1 MSSSLCK
8 TSVFKAYQDVI
19 NDVISNAREYFIE
32 DGVDEAV
39 LQELK
44 QTWQTKLAATK
55 AVEEHK
61 EPEKV
66 VGSNNKIIKQDYS
79 NGTTY
84 NKTQQQVV
92 QQMQLQQQQHFQQ
105 QQQMLNNKQ
114 VVGQVAPNNH
124 MPQGQLGQAFPEWRR
139 VPIQLTIPAA
149 PGTGDANRILS
160 IDVPEVFLQG
170 HHLKSILTGQVISTT
185 MGLPLMAACS
195 FLQDHVNAAFLN
207 HQQSFFEM
215 NNHQILQTELTSD
228 DKIQR
233 LHEIPQRDGPAD
245 SSDEDDDKSDDV
257 SEDGED
263 DKENDEIEEDGA
275 AGAEEEP
282 LNSGDD
288 VSDADGTEES
298 FETENVIV
306 CQYDK
311 ITRSRNRWK
320 FHLKDGIMNL
330 NGEDFVFQKANG
342 DAEW

>member
-1 MSSSLCK
+1 MITK
-8 TSVFKAYQDVI
+8 VYKAYQDVI
-19 NDVISNAREYFIE
+19 NDVITNAREHFIE

-44 QTWQTKLAATK
+44 QTWQSKLSATK
-55 AVEEHK
+55 AVEENK
-61 EPEKV
+61 EPEKIITP
-66 VGSNNKIIKQDYS
+66 NNKVAKQDYS
-79 NGTTY
+79 NGIIY
-84 NKTQQQVV
+84 NKPQQQVPQ
-92 QQMQLQQQQHFQQ
+92 QQMQVPQQHQQQNLQQHQQH
-105 QQQMLNNKQ
+105 QMLNQKQ

-124 MPQGQLGQAFPEWRR
+124 MPQGPLGQAFPEWRR
-139 VPIQLTIPAA
+139 VPIQLTIPSA
-149 PGTGDANRILS
+149 PGTGEGHRILS

-185 MGLPLMAACS
+185 MGLPPMAACA
-195 FLQDHVNAAFLN
+195 FLQEHVNSAFIN
-207 HQQSFFEM
+207 HQQSFFDM
-215 NNHQILQTELTSD
+215 NSHQILQSDMID
-228 DKIQR
+228 DKVQR

-245 SSDEDDDKSDDV
+245 SSDEDDDKSDEA

-263 DKENDEIEEDGA
+263 DKVDDEVEDDGA
-275 AGAEEEP
+275 AGVEEEP

-330 NGEDFVFQKANG
+330 NGEDYVFQKANG